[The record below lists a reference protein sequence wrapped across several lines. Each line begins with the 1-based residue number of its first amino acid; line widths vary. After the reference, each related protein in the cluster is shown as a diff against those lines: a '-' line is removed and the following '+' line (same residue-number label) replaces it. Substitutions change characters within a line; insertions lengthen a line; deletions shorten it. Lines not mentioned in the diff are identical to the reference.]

1 MSARNICRYLLPRSF
16 NLYSKRPY
24 NTYAGFRRR
33 RNQIHSQYKHLIDEF
48 PTPKEILWRL
58 LNEAYIMTKNADI
71 KPIFQEDQILNEGTA
86 QRVWK
91 YSIYMKWPKTLVI
104 EGISSRKHEAESLAY
119 LRACQKM
126 KELNLL
132 DNDNNPLLSGKK
144 STFYNESIASAKTD
158 LLNLC
163 QRIYN
168 THGRNPDYLPKFE
181 ISQEEGIVGKVSFWK
196 CKLHLAY
203 PEKKSFESCAGRVKE
218 AEGIA
223 AAEALLWL
231 EKEKNIINT
240 KRQLINYSKDEEEK
254 LSKNHFA
261 PYSICLPSLLQDKML
276 SVLQKLN
283 ELTKDGNSES
293 FLEDCSMQEDNNCS
307 LDEIQKRN
315 LITDEIYQ
323 ELSEAENINRS
334 REMFQKYISH
344 LESSEPNVQEIRN
357 VTSNLPIA
365 SKKNEI
371 LKQLNE
377 NQVVVLSGDTGC
389 GKTTQVPQ
397 YILDEYIAKLKGA
410 NCNII
415 ISQPRRISAISIAE
429 RIAYERGEQVGETI
443 GYHVRLKKNLPKQSG
458 AMLFCSTGM
467 LLRKLCFNPNLDGIS
482 HVIVDEVHE
491 RSMQIDILLI
501 LLKRLLESNKN
512 IKILIMS
519 ASFNTFL
526 FSQYFNNCPV
536 IHVPGNVYPVKEYYL
551 EKLPSDLVGVNPHS
565 KIEPILDVNLV
576 ANAINFVHKTQKG
589 GAILCFLPGWHDIL
603 AVQNKLLEIC
613 EDPSELKICRA
624 HSRLPHEEQKMI
636 FEPAPDG
643 VRKIILTTNIA
654 ETSITI
660 NDVVYVVDSGLHK
673 GTTFDGE
680 HGAATLA
687 TQWITKAN
695 VRQRR
700 GRAGRVQH
708 GVCYHL
714 FPQQIL
720 TFMEDYPKA
729 EILRMP
735 LESVI
740 LDCKLYCPN
749 SKAEDFLS
757 TALQPPSQS
766 SLQIG
771 VHELQQIGVLDE
783 NENLTD
789 LGKVIVKFAAHPRL
803 SLALVYASFLGCL
816 DPILTICTVST
827 LTKEPF
833 LNTLEDKSL
842 IKTIKQGFANYLFSD
857 HLAITNIFEAWNNL
871 KDTPEAQNFLLENL
885 LDEQSMHFIKDL
897 KALFAQSLFEAGII
911 ESPDA
916 FLDPENICNINR
928 NNIPCIFSVLSAA
941 FYPNVMKVMQG
952 DITQGKIDKDAVIYS
967 LVKGQQGYI
976 QRESVASTEFE
987 LPSPWLVY
995 FKALHSEAR
1004 RKIMTSAVSPV
1015 PGICLLLFAGQQ
1027 LTIINEDINDPS
1039 NVILMLDNYKKLTFS
1054 CKKGDAEL
1062 LLIWRNHLKNF
1073 FRTYIQTLKSQNNDL
1088 SFYNEEFLPVLK
1100 EIISTP
1106 QVPFTKGQLYKF
1118 VNNELVS
1125 EEF

>member
-33 RNQIHSQYKHLIDEF
+33 RNQIHSRNLCILPNRASSSVSSRLNVADEYKHLIDEF

-344 LESSEPNVQEIRN
+344 LESSEPNV
-357 VTSNLPIA
+357 
-365 SKKNEI
+365 
-371 LKQLNE
+371 
-377 NQVVVLSGDTGC
+377 
-389 GKTTQVPQ
+389 
-397 YILDEYIAKLKGA
+397 
-410 NCNII
+410 
-415 ISQPRRISAISIAE
+415 
-429 RIAYERGEQVGETI
+429 GETI

-680 HGAATLA
+680 HDS
-687 TQWITKAN
+687 
-695 VRQRR
+695 
-700 GRAGRVQH
+700 
-708 GVCYHL
+708 L
-714 FPQQIL
+714 FL
-720 TFMEDYPKA
+720 ENFPKA

-967 LVKGQQGYI
+967 LVKGQRGYI